1 MCQKVQNLFDIMFHV
16 EHDVGMNTF
25 EEVPFPTEEEIVS
38 LMKKYRYN
46 IVQMKTMQELG
57 YNDDNYEKWKREYSD
72 KFRDQFI
79 SYLNV
84 AGLYEDPEGKI
95 DVDNAAKVIAG
106 HLINKGV
113 NRFAA

>member
-1 MCQKVQNLFDIMFHV
+1 MFHV
-16 EHDVGMNTF
+16 EHYVGMNTF
-25 EEVPFPTEEEIVS
+25 EEVPFPSEDEIAG

-46 IVQMKTMQELG
+46 IVQMKTMQAFG
-57 YNDDNYEKWKREYSD
+57 YNDENYEKWKKEYSA
-72 KFRDQFI
+72 KFRDQFL

-84 AGLYEDPEGKI
+84 AGLYEDPDGKI
-95 DVDNAAKVIAG
+95 DVDNAAKVIAE

>member
-1 MCQKVQNLFDIMFHV
+1 MFHV
-16 EHDVGMNTF
+16 EHYEDMNTF
-25 EEVPFPTEEEIVS
+25 EEVPFPSEDEIAG
-38 LMKKYRYN
+38 LMKRYRYN
-46 IVQMKTMQELG
+46 IVQMKTMQELWC
-57 YNDDNYEKWKREYSD
+57 NDDNYEKWKKEYSA
-72 KFRDQFI
+72 KFRDQFL

-95 DVDNAAKVIAG
+95 DVDNAAKVIAE